1 VREPLASDGARDIVI
16 PMAGAADPG
25 ADSFRDIEF
34 GFADARKEG
43 AEAPELL
50 IRGFFDDSGMT
61 EEALSGSS
69 FLFLGY
75 KGSGK
80 TALAERAR
88 LLGERDPSLFV
99 TTASLEE
106 FSYGD
111 FKSLAEGA
119 GEAHARYPTVWAWLL
134 LLTLIQSL
142 ERDEQG
148 RVDAPSTYRS
158 TLKGL
163 QRLSLLPLPQLN
175 QLVSSSSRRG
185 FKAAIPKFF
194 EFTEERVAETPDLQ
208 LVQMVRLL
216 RDAVLEFPTTSR
228 HVLFID
234 GLDEIL
240 TQEQLQFEALAAL
253 ISQASKLN
261 DELRAAG
268 KPFKVVVVCRTDI
281 FDRLPGANK
290 NKIRRDSSEALE
302 WFDDPR
308 DPDRTRLVQLVN
320 LRAQR
325 SLTRELN
332 VFDVFFPP
340 TVDQR
345 PVRRVLLEHTRHL
358 PRDVLQLMKSMQRF
372 APPAAGRMSEDQ
384 VRSGIRDYSNDYFLP
399 ELRDELHGY
408 LDSAAIDMS
417 IKLLASLGSP
427 RFTMDDLERQADRL
441 NVGSVDLDVLART
454 LFECSGIGMIDDSGS
469 GRPVVTFKYRN
480 RTAMLIPGNRML
492 VHPGAWK
499 ALNIQPRRSA
509 PARARGRRRAAR
521 GPQGR

>member
-1 VREPLASDGARDIVI
+1 
-16 PMAGAADPG
+16 MAGAADPG

-50 IRGFFDDSGMT
+50 LRGFFDDSQLT
-61 EEALSGSS
+61 DEALSGSS

-88 LLGERDPSLFV
+88 LLGERDPALFV

-111 FKSLAEGA
+111 FKSLAEGT

-148 RVDAPSTYRS
+148 RVNAPPTYRS
-158 TLKGL
+158 TLQGL
-163 QRLSLLPLPQLN
+163 QRLSLLPLPRLN
-175 QLVSSSSRRG
+175 QLVSNSSRRG

-261 DELRAAG
+261 DDLRAAG

-325 SLTRELN
+325 SLPRQLN
-332 VFDVFFPP
+332 VFDAFFPP

-372 APPAAGRMSEDQ
+372 APPADAGRMSEDQ
-384 VRSGIRDYSNDYFLP
+384 VKSGIRDYSNDYFLP

-417 IKLLASLGSP
+417 VKLLASLGSP
-427 RFTMDDLERQADRL
+427 RFTMEDLERQADRL
-441 NVGSVDLDVLART
+441 RVGSVDLDVLAHT
-454 LFECSGIGMIDDSGS
+454 LFECSGIGMFDDSGS
-469 GRPVVTFKYRN
+469 GRPIVTFKYRN

-499 ALNIQPRRSA
+499 ALNIQSRRRA
-509 PARARGRRRAAR
+509 PAGSRGRRRASR